1 MAKPVFIRGI
11 KLVKNRIKSIY
22 TVRSQKKFS
31 RKIAEKIVKAR
42 KMIDACEKKIY
53 LEVDGGVTAENICMP
68 LENGADVIVA
78 GSSIF
83 GANDASAV
91 INKMRDA
98 AR

>member
-1 MAKPVFIRGI
+1 MVISGCTPSCQINAGSISSEKE
-11 KLVKNRIKSIY
+11 RII
-22 TVRSQKKFS
+22 Q
-31 RKIAEKIVKAR
+31 KIAKAR